1 MPLYVTPL
9 QKPEA
14 ALDAQRAAGKRRR
27 VTGKPADE
35 NHVSPPQ
42 TRATT
47 LSGAVAK
54 TQGGLEAV
62 APKRKVPARDGM
74 RKRLAARL
82 ASGGAI

>member
-14 ALDAQRAAGKRRR
+14 ALDAQRRAGKRRR
-27 VTGKPADE
+27 VTQQPADE
-35 NHVSPPQ
+35 THISPPQ

-47 LSGAVAK
+47 LSPAVAK
-54 TQGGLEAV
+54 QQGGLEAV
-62 APKRKVPARDGM
+62 APKKRVPQRDGM
-74 RKRLAARL
+74 RKRLAARM